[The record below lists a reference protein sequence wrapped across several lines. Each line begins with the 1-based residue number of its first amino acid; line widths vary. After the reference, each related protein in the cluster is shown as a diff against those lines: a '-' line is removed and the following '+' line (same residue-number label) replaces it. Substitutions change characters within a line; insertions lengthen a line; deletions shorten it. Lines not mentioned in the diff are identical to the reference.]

1 MTARSFPRLEN
12 WGLELVV
19 NYLPIVYFNSQDAA
33 DLRLIFHWLTQA
45 GGGWADLAAGS
56 DPYLAT
62 GSGKNSWSGE
72 TLQEK
77 WGIHGIPMISFINRR
92 GSGKLYDF

>member
-45 GGGWADLAAGS
+45 GGGWADLAAGG

-62 GSGKNSWSGE
+62 GSGKI
-72 TLQEK
+72 T
-77 WGIHGIPMISFINRR
+77 
-92 GSGKLYDF
+92 GKVRPSRKNGVYMVYL